1 MLFIVSAGNDGI
13 ELDKENA
20 IFPQSY
26 DLDNVISVADMR
38 CDGLLSKTS
47 NFGVETIDIAAPGTD
62 VSGKHMNETVSGT
75 SFASANVTGIAAAIF
90 CMNPTELSPQS
101 LKKILV
107 NSVTKANIEVKSH
120 GYVNLSNAM
129 KAVDY
134 KEAK

>member
-1 MLFIVSAGNDGI
+1 MCNLSFSDYSYNIALKRTIENFNMLFIVSAGNDGI

-90 CMNPTELSPQS
+90 CMNPTELAPQS
-101 LKKILV
+101 LKKFW
-107 NSVTKANIEVKSH
+107 
-120 GYVNLSNAM
+120 
-129 KAVDY
+129 
-134 KEAK
+134 